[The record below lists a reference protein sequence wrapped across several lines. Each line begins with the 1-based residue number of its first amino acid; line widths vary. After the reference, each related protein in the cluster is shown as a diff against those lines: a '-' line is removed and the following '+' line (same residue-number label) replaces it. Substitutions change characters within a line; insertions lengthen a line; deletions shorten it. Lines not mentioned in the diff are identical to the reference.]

1 MATER
6 IDNPFARRRAQPG
19 PAPREGDGAREVRP
33 PAPQESVTPRPSAPT
48 ASARGVHKPRSESP
62 LRAMTGYEEEA
73 VEAHQRDS
81 NTAAL
86 CNEIVARCSVA
97 PGADFEAAYARV
109 RELTTVERDA
119 ALVRIRQLSL
129 GDVVHLEVACPTCG
143 QKNEVDFK
151 LSQLPL
157 PEAPVPTEVEL
168 ELPGHGLPA
177 EPAARTA
184 LARTP
189 TAGDQ
194 EDLLS
199 AGLES
204 ESARR
209 TFLLARVLVRYAGEE
224 GPFDESFVRAL
235 PIAARAAIERA
246 IESAL
251 PDLDLGM
258 AVQCSSCSAGFESP
272 FDVAAFFLPS

>member
-1 MATER
+1 
-6 IDNPFARRRAQPG
+6 
-19 PAPREGDGAREVRP
+19 
-33 PAPQESVTPRPSAPT
+33 
-48 ASARGVHKPRSESP
+48 
-62 LRAMTGYEEEA
+62 MTGYEEEA
-73 VEAHQRDS
+73 VEAHQRDP

-97 PGADFEAAYARV
+97 PGADFEAAYDRV
-109 RELTTVERDA
+109 RELSTVERDA

-129 GDVVHLEVACPTCG
+129 GDVVHLQVSCPTCG
-143 QKNEVDFK
+143 QKSEVDFK

-157 PEAPVPTEVEL
+157 PEAPVPGEVEV
-168 ELPGHGLPA
+168 ELPGHVLPA
-177 EPAARTA
+177 EAPVRTA

-209 TFLLARVLVRYAGEE
+209 TFLLARVLMRYGGEE
-224 GPFDESFVRAL
+224 GPFDEAFVRAL

-258 AVQCSSCSAGFESP
+258 AVRCSTCSAEFESP
-272 FDVAAFFLPS
+272 FDVAAFFLPR